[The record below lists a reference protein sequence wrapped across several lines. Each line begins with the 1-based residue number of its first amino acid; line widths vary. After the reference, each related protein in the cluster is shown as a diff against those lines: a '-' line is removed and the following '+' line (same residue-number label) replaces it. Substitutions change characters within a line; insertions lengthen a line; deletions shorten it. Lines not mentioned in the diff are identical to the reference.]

1 MVGEKR
7 VRRMQ
12 SCADDSKNKVAFT
25 NHYHTECKDKKNFLK
40 NLRYSTEQKT
50 TTASSLSEKTT
61 GYLENYIKFYFK
73 KRA

>member
-25 NHYHTECKDKKNFLK
+25 NHYHTESKDKKNFLK
-40 NLRYSTEQKT
+40 NLRNST
-50 TTASSLSEKTT
+50 
-61 GYLENYIKFYFK
+61 
-73 KRA
+73 